1 MILAAGDKVH
11 VIHRQLFA
19 GDTQRHFVGT
29 VAGCNGDL
37 ARISSYLFTKD
48 PKNNEFAK
56 HDSSL
61 RTRIIPLTSG
71 MLIINVLPPDV
82 DIEKITYVHRGPQH
96 IVVTDGS
103 AWCLDLSHL

>member
-29 VAGCNGDL
+29 VVGCNGDL
-37 ARISSYLFTKD
+37 ARISGYLFAKD
-48 PKNNEFAK
+48 PKNNEFGK

-61 RTRIIPLTSG
+61 RTRIISLTSG

-82 DIEKITYVHRGPQH
+82 DIEKITYVHRGAQH

-103 AWCLDLSHL
+103 DWHLDLSHL